1 MTLEDFSTIMHN
13 IPFVKGWDG
22 TLNNQFIFDL
32 AKKYNVTIIHKNHSY
47 MLKDNKAVDNVL
59 ADIFINNIIEFKVH
73 QKINFFSKDGSLL
86 AQGLVF
92 ID

>member
-1 MTLEDFSTIMHN
+1 
-13 IPFVKGWDG
+13 
-22 TLNNQFIFDL
+22 
-32 AKKYNVTIIHKNHSY
+32 